1 MCDYCNEHKTWI
13 YPKDRYYNYGFC
25 KRSYHTCIECSDLLG
40 PFRLVEID
48 TMQKA
53 YESIIKVIK
62 DRTEDKKEEESKNK
76 TIDYY
81 EAVRIA
87 YTEGGY
93 MQKYLDTTIK
103 ILQK

>member
-1 MCDYCNEHKTWI
+1 MC
-13 YPKDRYYNYGFC
+13 
-25 KRSYHTCIECSDLLG
+25 
-40 PFRLVEID
+40 
-48 TMQKA
+48 KA
-53 YESIIKVIK
+53 YESIIQVIK
-62 DRTEDKKEEESKNK
+62 DRTDGKKKEGEDIK